1 MARRVVDKMLELVKE
16 ISLTLFKFS
25 EPACVSGKCPEGS
38 LSCGKIKEKREIYL
52 KG

>member
-1 MARRVVDKMLELVKE
+1 MLELVKE

-25 EPACVSGKCPEGS
+25 GPACVSGKCLEGYM
-38 LSCGKIKEKREIYL
+38 SCGKTKEKREIYL